1 MDQLIC
7 TPAIRTVWLL
17 TLIGAV
23 ALEPLSAAP
32 LPVANKLTLTES
44 YADKLMCQSAA
55 GDVSCDQTFSDGYT
69 ISATISGGFTGL
81 TAATSFEL
89 VLNGLDIM
97 DVLGDDPKYQ
107 PGKSTSATFVDIE
120 SDANGRAVTAQTVKL
135 KWTSKQLTVTVTGK
149 ATPDYGNP
157 VAADSYA
164 GNDSGKISDQ
174 LSGSI
179 NFSDTTINFDTVTLT
194 GTVKTKTVAAKDGS
208 DYDLSTIAIKGSG
221 TGTAP

>member
-1 MDQLIC
+1 M
-7 TPAIRTVWLL
+7 
-17 TLIGAV
+17 
-23 ALEPLSAAP
+23 
-32 LPVANKLTLTES
+32 
-44 YADKLMCQSAA
+44 
-55 GDVSCDQTFSDGYT
+55 
-69 ISATISGGFTGL
+69 
-81 TAATSFEL
+81 
-89 VLNGLDIM
+89 
-97 DVLGDDPKYQ
+97 
-107 PGKSTSATFVDIE
+107 DIE